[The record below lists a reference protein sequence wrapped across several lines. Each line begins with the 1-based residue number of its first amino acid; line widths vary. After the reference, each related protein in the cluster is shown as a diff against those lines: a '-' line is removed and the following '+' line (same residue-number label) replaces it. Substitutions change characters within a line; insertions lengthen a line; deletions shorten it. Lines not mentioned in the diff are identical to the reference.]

1 MPKSSHSRTGK
12 LMSWKPKEERVL
24 NRKWV
29 LKLDVKRNKT
39 CALTLVVR
47 PLTYLARRCEK
58 NSEDGGL
65 KKIIEAPNKLLI

>member
-1 MPKSSHSRTGK
+1 
-12 LMSWKPKEERVL
+12 MSWKPKEERVL
-24 NRKWV
+24 NRKWL
-29 LKLDVKRNKT
+29 LKLDLKRNKT

>member
-1 MPKSSHSRTGK
+1 M
-12 LMSWKPKEERVL
+12 
-24 NRKWV
+24 